1 MQDHDVL
8 LTMAEIAVA
17 FIGFAGIVVVFQR
30 READAW
36 ERTDTQRF
44 WLMVVSALLALV
56 FSLLPLLFI
65 AAGRSSETT
74 WAVCSAAMAV
84 FVGAGALAASAAAL
98 GRPPGFSRVISGLVL
113 LFAVPSF
120 VVLVLNALDV
130 GFHRSLAG
138 YLVGLFYL
146 IGYSAAFF
154 ARLVH
159 RGLAVRGG

>member
-84 FVGAGALAASAAAL
+84 FVGAGPWLPALLHSAD
-98 GRPPGFSRVISGLVL
+98 V
-113 LFAVPSF
+113 VPS
-120 VVLVLNALDV
+120 LTIALRIV
-130 GFHRSLAG
+130 SSFRRYHET
-138 YLVGLFYL
+138 
-146 IGYSAAFF
+146 
-154 ARLVH
+154 
-159 RGLAVRGG
+159 